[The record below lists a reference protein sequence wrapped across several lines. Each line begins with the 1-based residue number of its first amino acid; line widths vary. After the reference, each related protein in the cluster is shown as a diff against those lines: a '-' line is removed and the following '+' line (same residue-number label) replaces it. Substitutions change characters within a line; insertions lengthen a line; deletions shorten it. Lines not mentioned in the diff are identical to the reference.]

1 MSADGRLAGGIIAA
15 GEGRRLREDGWPMPK
30 PLVTIA
36 GVPLMASVVGNFAAA
51 GIPSIVAIV
60 NEAEREC
67 VEWARG
73 RFPGVDLRF
82 IVKTTASS
90 LESFLEVVRA
100 PSAAGPGPIL
110 VSTVDAW
117 CPPADFSRF
126 VEAARRRPA
135 GSTVLAVTPFVADE
149 SPLWAQLGP
158 DGRIA
163 EIGGSGGDVVT
174 AGIYLVPERVRRL
187 TPPPGLGRLRE
198 FLGWLVQSGEPVYG
212 DVIPKVI
219 DVDRS
224 SDVALAE
231 ALAARMDGAHAGHGV
246 DAARPRS
253 DELAVAGAK
262 MVGRG
267 GGAATLPPA
276 WPSHKT
282 GGTGE

>member
-1 MSADGRLAGGIIAA
+1 MSADGRLVGGIIAA
-15 GEGRRLREDGWPMPK
+15 GEGRRLRADGWPMPK
-30 PLVTIA
+30 PLVPIA

-73 RFPGVDLRF
+73 RFPGLDLRF

-90 LESFLEVVRA
+90 LESFLEVVRY
-100 PSAAGPGPIL
+100 PSATGPGPIL

-117 CPPADFSRF
+117 CPPAEFARF

-149 SPLWAQLGP
+149 SPLWVRLGA

-163 EIGGSGGDVVT
+163 EIGGAGGDVVT
-174 AGIYLVPERVRRL
+174 AGVYLVPERVRRL
-187 TPPPGLGRLRE
+187 TPPAGLGRLRE
-198 FLGWLVQSGEPVYG
+198 FLGWLVKSGEPVYG
-212 DVIPKVI
+212 DVVPKVI

-231 ALAARMDGAHAGHGV
+231 AEALAATTDGADVAQPRRNRLAMAG
-246 DAARPRS
+246 S
-253 DELAVAGAK
+253 NT
-262 MVGRG
+262 VGR
-267 GGAATLPPA
+267 PI
-276 WPSHKT
+276 KT
-282 GGTGE
+282 GGTAE

>member
-30 PLVTIA
+30 PLVPVA
-36 GVPLMASVVGNFAAA
+36 GVPLMASVVTNFAAA
-51 GIPSIVAIV
+51 GIASIVAIV
-60 NEAEREC
+60 NESEREC
-67 VEWARG
+67 VEWARD

-90 LESFLEVVRA
+90 LESFLEVVRH

-117 CPPADFSRF
+117 CPPADFARF

-135 GSTVLAVTPFVADE
+135 ESTVLAVTPFVADE
-149 SPLWAQLGP
+149 SPLWARLGP

-163 EIGGSGGDVVT
+163 EIGGAGGDVVT
-174 AGIYLVPERVRRL
+174 AGVYLVPEHVRRL
-187 TPPPGLGRLRE
+187 TPPAGLGRLRE
-198 FLGWLVQSGEPVYG
+198 FLAWLVRSGEPVYG

-231 ALAARMDGAHAGHGV
+231 ALVESGAARDARAGHMT
-246 DAARPRS
+246 AY
-253 DELAVAGAK
+253 
-262 MVGRG
+262 
-267 GGAATLPPA
+267 
-276 WPSHKT
+276 T
-282 GGTGE
+282 GGRRA